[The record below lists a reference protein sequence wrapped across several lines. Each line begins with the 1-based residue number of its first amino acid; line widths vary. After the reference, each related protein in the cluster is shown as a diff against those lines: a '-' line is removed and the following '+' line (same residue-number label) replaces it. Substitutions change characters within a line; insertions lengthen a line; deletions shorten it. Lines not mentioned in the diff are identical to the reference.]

1 MKRLSKQD
9 AATTLGVSTATI
21 DRMIKRGD
29 LDAEREAHGEKGH
42 RVWVLLEDTPSGD
55 EAGVEA
61 GVEADVSADV
71 ATSAET
77 REVLL
82 ERVRSLEELVS
93 YQRGLLRDADWRY
106 QILVENL
113 ISLPAPRAEPTA
125 PAVPPESAPAQKPK
139 RSWWWPFRRQVGVL

>member
-1 MKRLSKQD
+1 MKRVSKQE
-9 AATTLGVSTATI
+9 AASTLGVSTATI

-29 LDAEREAHGEKGH
+29 LAAEREAHGEKGH
-42 RVWVLLEDTPSGD
+42 RVWVLLDDTSSGD
-55 EAGVEA
+55 EASVESPVAA
-61 GVEADVSADV
+61 GV
-71 ATSAET
+71 ATSAEP

-113 ISLPAPRAEPTA
+113 GSLPAPRAEPTV
-125 PAVPPESAPAQKPK
+125 PAAPPESSPDQEPK
-139 RSWWWPFRRQVGVL
+139 RSWWWPFHRQVTE